1 MLTTASARSKMDPVK
16 RHLNITWSDTDT
28 EAKLIDQMCDAEVA
42 LNHKLGATIDYFVP
56 GPERRLYLAYMLYS
70 WNDCLNEFDSAYR
83 AEIMQ
88 IRHKYEVAA
97 SREDD
102 TDEE

>member
-1 MLTTASARSKMDPVK
+1 MLTLETAMAQMASVK
-16 RHLNITWSDTDT
+16 RHLNITWSDEDTDS
-28 EAKLIDQMCDAEVA
+28 KLVDQMMDAEIA
-42 LNHKLGATIDYFVP
+42 LNHKLGAAIDYSVP

-88 IRHKYEVAA
+88 IRHKYEVRGAGPDV
-97 SREDD
+97 S
-102 TDEE
+102 T